1 MTKRTF
7 LVEGWLEGSN
17 YDLGLPADDVVS
29 VDATDECNAEDLGE
43 KKLNKSVGKCEVIIA
58 TLQD

>member
-7 LVEGWLEGSN
+7 LVEGWLEGDN
-17 YDLGLPADDVVS
+17 YDLGLPADDIVS
-29 VDATDECNAEDLGE
+29 VDAINESSAEDLGE
-43 KKLNKSVGKCEVIIA
+43 KKLVNSVGRCAVIIA

>member
-17 YDLGLPADDVVS
+17 YDLGLPADDIVS
-29 VDATDECNAEDLGE
+29 VDATDEGNAEDLGD
-43 KKLNKSVGKCEVIIA
+43 KKLVNSIGRCSVIIA

>member
-1 MTKRTF
+1 MNKRTF

-29 VDATDECNAEDLGE
+29 VDALNESAAEDLGE
-43 KKLNKSVGKCEVIIA
+43 KKLDKSVGKCEVIVA
-58 TLQD
+58 TVCD

>member
-29 VDATDECNAEDLGE
+29 VDATDEGNAEDPGE
-43 KKLNKSVGKCEVIIA
+43 KKLANSVGRCAVIIA
-58 TLQD
+58 TVQD

>member
-29 VDATDECNAEDLGE
+29 VDAINESSAEDLGE
-43 KKLNKSVGKCEVIIA
+43 KKLVNSVGRCAVIIA

>member
-17 YDLGLPADDVVS
+17 YDLGLPADDIVS
-29 VDATDECNAEDLGE
+29 VDAINESSAEDLGD
-43 KKLNKSVGKCEVIIA
+43 KKLVNSIGRCSVIIA

>member
-17 YDLGLPADDVVS
+17 YDLGLPADDIVS
-29 VDATDECNAEDLGE
+29 VDATDEGNAEDLGE
-43 KKLNKSVGKCEVIIA
+43 KKLANAVGRCDVIIA